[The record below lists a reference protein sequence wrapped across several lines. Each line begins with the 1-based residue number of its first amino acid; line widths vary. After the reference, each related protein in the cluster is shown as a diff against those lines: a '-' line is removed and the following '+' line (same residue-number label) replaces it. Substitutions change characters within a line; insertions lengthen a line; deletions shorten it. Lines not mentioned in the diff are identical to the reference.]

1 MFWDTLCNII
11 FFNLEMLLTY
21 LDGNI
26 VVCFLDVAEPWQLGF
41 QDPATPTME
50 GIIDFHNHL
59 MFFIVLIAIFTTWI
73 LIRCFH
79 FYADDAYGD
88 SSNRREVAM
97 FTHSTPLEIIWTLV
111 PAVVLLFIAVPSFA
125 LLYSMDEMIDPAL
138 TFKVV
143 GHQWYWSA
151 PFNIIQ
157 R

>member
-151 PFNIIQ
+151 LFNLI
-157 R
+157 